1 MAEAAAEAVVAN
13 VETAVGVGDDSSVV
27 VDGDGAENL
36 IPEAHHPVSSSLVH

>member
-27 VDGDGAENL
+27 DGDGAENL